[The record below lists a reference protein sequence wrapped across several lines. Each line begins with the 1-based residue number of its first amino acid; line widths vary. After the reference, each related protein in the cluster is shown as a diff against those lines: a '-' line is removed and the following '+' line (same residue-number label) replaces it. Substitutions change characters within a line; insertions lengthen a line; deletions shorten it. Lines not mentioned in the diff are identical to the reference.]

1 MLYDTRMYRSSKCRQ
16 RLCVYTFSFFLL
28 QIPFFIR
35 RVLSLSFFKCFIFIF
50 FLFSKLLSLYN
61 VFYMGFFS
69 SECECAQLYS
79 LYKAF
84 YMGFFSSGCACAQ
97 LYSLYKVFYMGFF
110 SFGCAYAQLYSLASE
125 KKYSYLFVQSVFV

>member
-1 MLYDTRMYRSSKCRQ
+1 MLGCTAAQNVDSVCASILFLFFFSK
-16 RLCVYTFSFFLL
+16 FL
-28 QIPFFIR
+28 FFIR

-50 FLFSKLLSLYN
+50 SFFSKLLSLYN

-84 YMGFFSSGCACAQ
+84 YMEFFSSGCACAQ
-97 LYSLYKVFYMGFF
+97 LYSLHKVFYMGFF
-110 SFGCAYAQLYSLASE
+110 SFGCAYAQLYSLDSE
-125 KKYSYLFVQSVFV
+125 KNVFISVCLVSVCMS